1 MANATDKTR
10 GTHVQGDPWLSGILP
25 PVCTPLTSEREV
37 DVASLERLIGF
48 LLENGVNGVFVLGSS
63 GEAAFLTDSQRDAVV
78 EVAVKAVAG
87 QVPVLA
93 GAIDMTTNRMIEHAC
108 RAVNLGADA
117 IVATAPFYAAVT
129 QPAELDLHYRSLK
142 AAAGI
147 PLLAY
152 DIPVA
157 VHTKLEASVVLA
169 LAADGVLDGLKDS
182 SGDLG
187 AMRQVVI
194 GAREFPR
201 FAIFTGSEIVV
212 DCAVQLGAAG
222 AVPGLGNVDPR
233 GFVEL
238 YRLCRDNG
246 WAEARSEQE
255 RIIDLFDITRCAKPG
270 KGRNS
275 SALGSFKTALMLR
288 GVIAT
293 NTMALP
299 QTALDADEAAA
310 VREVLVR
317 TGLL

>member
-1 MANATDKTR
+1 
-10 GTHVQGDPWLSGILP
+10 
-25 PVCTPLTSEREV
+25 
-37 DVASLERLIGF
+37 
-48 LLENGVNGVFVLGSS
+48 
-63 GEAAFLTDSQRDAVV
+63 
-78 EVAVKAVAG
+78 
-87 QVPVLA
+87 
-93 GAIDMTTNRMIEHAC
+93 
-108 RAVNLGADA
+108 
-117 IVATAPFYAAVT
+117 
-129 QPAELDLHYRSLK
+129 
-142 AAAGI
+142 
-147 PLLAY
+147 
-152 DIPVA
+152 
-157 VHTKLEASVVLA
+157 
-169 LAADGVLDGLKDS
+169 
-182 SGDLG
+182 
-187 AMRQVVI
+187 MRQVVI

-238 YRLCRDNG
+238 YRLCRDNLWDG
-246 WAEARSEQE
+246 ARSEQE
-255 RIIDLFDITRCAKPG
+255 RIIDLFGITRCAKPG

-299 QTALDADEAAA
+299 QSALDADEAAA